1 VAVDVDERAIVE
13 EALRGDANATRRLVK
28 LVLPVIQARLGRVL
42 ARRRARSNRDVR
54 QEIEDLAQEVFVS
67 LFEREGRTLRAW
79 DPSRGLSLASFC
91 GLIAEREAASILR
104 SGRRSPWTEDA
115 TDDEN
120 LEKDAGR
127 AADDVEGALVSR
139 DHLLRLVDRLREELS
154 PLGLEMFQRL
164 LVDEESV
171 DDVCAATSMKPDAV
185 YAWKSRLSKLAR
197 KVAKEIAASEPQL
210 KTVANTAKSEEKASE
225 MSETGATS
233 RRAE

>member
-1 VAVDVDERAIVE
+1 MDDERSIVD
-13 EALRGDANATRRLVK
+13 EALRGDADATRRLVK
-28 LVLPVIQARLGRVL
+28 LVLPVIQARIGRVL

-67 LFEREGRTLRAW
+67 LFERQGRTLRAW
-79 DPSRGLSLASFC
+79 DPSRGLSLSSFC

-115 TDDEN
+115 TSDEA
-120 LEKDAGR
+120 LEKDAGI
-127 AADDVEGALVSR
+127 ASDDVEGALVSR

-164 LVDEESV
+164 LVDEEPV
-171 DDVCAATSMKPDAV
+171 DHVCAVTSMKADAV
-185 YAWKSRLSKLAR
+185 YAWRSRLSKLAR
-197 KVAKEIAASEPQL
+197 KLAKEIAASEPQVRAA
-210 KTVANTAKSEEKASE
+210 TPGKSGEKRADE
-225 MSETGATS
+225 LSETGATP